1 MTFTIFPAIDL
12 RRGQV
17 VRLQQGDPKRQ
28 KQYSSEPAATAR
40 RWLECGARWLHV
52 VNLDGAFGEGD
63 SLNRAALGSILQV
76 AQQFGAQVQFG
87 GGLRSREA
95 VQEAV
100 EMGVARAVLGTA
112 AVEQPQVLVEAL
124 GRFGPEHVA
133 AGLDARDGIVQVR
146 GWAERTPLRALDLAL
161 QLKEAGL
168 GWLIFT
174 DITRDG
180 LGTGV
185 NLEATVA
192 LAQAT
197 GLRLIASGG
206 VKSDADVRQCEAAG
220 LEGVILGHALYE
232 GKVDLASVIRSTG
245 G

>member
-1 MTFTIFPAIDL
+1 MFTIYPAIDL

-28 KQYSSEPAATAR
+28 KQYSSDPPATAR
-40 RWLECGARWLHV
+40 RWLECGAGWLHV
-52 VNLDGAFGEGD
+52 VNLDGAFNEGD

-76 AQQFGAQVQFG
+76 ARQFGARIQFG

-95 VQEAV
+95 VQEAL

-112 AVEQPQVLVEAL
+112 AVEQPQILVEVL
-124 GRFGPEHVA
+124 ERLGPEQVA

-146 GWAERTPLRALDLAL
+146 GWAERTQLRALDLAL
-161 QLKEAGL
+161 QLKAAGL
-168 GWLIFT
+168 DWLIFT
-174 DITRDG
+174 DIARDG

-185 NLEATVA
+185 NLEATGA

-197 GLRLIASGG
+197 GLRVIASGG
-206 VKSDADVRQCEAAG
+206 VKSETDVRQCREAG
-220 LEGVILGHALYE
+220 LEGVIIGHALYE